1 MSATLKKVALFL
13 FCYTSFLYAISFFR
27 RMTSMQ
33 KRMKFGIIHN
43 GLFHNT
49 ILRNYLQMNTVLVG
63 AQWGDE
69 GKGKVIDFLTEEAD
83 VVVRFQG
90 GSNAGHTVVVG
101 EKKYVLH
108 LVPSG
113 ILHNGKHCVIGN
125 GVVMDPF
132 DLMKELE
139 QVESWGF
146 ELKGRFH
153 ISERAQMVM
162 QWHRALDK
170 AEEAVREEG
179 EKIGTTGRG
188 IGPAYAAK
196 VGRYGMRVGDILK
209 PNFPDLVR
217 KQVKEANVKLRSLG
231 ALELDAEEMVK
242 LYTPMVSALLPYV
255 TDAIEFLHQNL
266 DAKKSIL
273 FEGAQATMLD
283 IDFGTYPFVTSSNP
297 TAGGACTGSGVSP
310 RAIDRVIGV
319 MKLYTTR
326 VGEGPFPTELFDE
339 DGEEMRRRGG
349 EFGATT
355 GRPRRCG
362 WFDAVIG
369 RYAQRVNGVDFWA
382 LTKLDVLDTFPTV
395 KICTGYKRKDGFV
408 YTTFPSDLDAL
419 AQCEPV
425 YEELPGWQSETSH
438 ITNYDALPENAKKY
452 IDRILELVGGKLG
465 VLSVGPARETT
476 LRINV

>member
-1 MSATLKKVALFL
+1 
-13 FCYTSFLYAISFFR
+13 
-27 RMTSMQ
+27 
-33 KRMKFGIIHN
+33 
-43 GLFHNT
+43 
-49 ILRNYLQMNTVLVG
+49 MNTVLVG

-101 EKKYVLH
+101 DKKYVLH

-113 ILHNGKHCVIGN
+113 ILHEGKNCIIGN

-132 DLMKELE
+132 DLMRELE

-146 ELKGRFH
+146 ALKGRFH
-153 ISERAQMVM
+153 ISERAHMVM
-162 QWHRALDK
+162 QWHRALDR
-170 AEEAVREEG
+170 AEEAARSDG
-179 EKIGTTGRG
+179 SKIGTTGRG

-196 VGRYGMRVGDILK
+196 VGRCGMRVGDILK
-209 PNFPDLVR
+209 PDFLDHVR
-217 KQVKEANVKLRSLG
+217 AQVAEANRTLRSLR
-231 ALELDAEEMVK
+231 ALELDPEEMVR
-242 LYTPMVSALLPYV
+242 LYAPMVSALMPYV
-255 TDAIEFLHQNL
+255 TDTIQLLHDRL
-266 DAKKSIL
+266 DAGASVL

-297 TAGGACTGSGVSP
+297 TAGGACTGAGVPP

-319 MKLYTTR
+319 LKLYTTR
-326 VGEGPFPTELFDE
+326 VGEGPFPTELNDE
-339 DGEEMRRRGG
+339 DGETLRKRGG

-362 WFDAVIG
+362 WFDAVVG

-382 LTKLDVLDTFPTV
+382 MTKLDVLDTFPVV
-395 KICTGYKRKDGFV
+395 KICTGYRRKDGFV
-408 YTTFPSDLDAL
+408 YTTFPADLEVL
-419 AQCEPV
+419 KWCEPV
-425 YEELPGWQSETSH
+425 YEELPGWQCETSH
-438 ITNYDALPENAKKY
+438 ITSYEALPANAKRY
-452 IDRILELVGGKLG
+452 VERILELVGGKLG

-476 LRINV
+476 LRIGV

>member
-1 MSATLKKVALFL
+1 
-13 FCYTSFLYAISFFR
+13 
-27 RMTSMQ
+27 
-33 KRMKFGIIHN
+33 
-43 GLFHNT
+43 
-49 ILRNYLQMNTVLVG
+49 MNTVLVG

-101 EKKYVLH
+101 DRKYVLH

-113 ILHNGKHCVIGN
+113 VLHEGKHCVIGN

-146 ELKGRFH
+146 ALKGRFH
-153 ISERAQMVM
+153 ISERAHMVCE
-162 QWHRALDK
+162 WHRALDR
-170 AEEAVREEG
+170 AEEAARAQDA
-179 EKIGTTGRG
+179 KIGTTGRG

-196 VGRYGMRVGDILK
+196 VGRFGMRVGDILR
-209 PNFPDLVR
+209 PDFQDRVR
-217 KQVKEANVKLRSLG
+217 AQVEEANRALTALG
-231 ALELDAEEMVK
+231 AQALDPEEMVR
-242 LYTPMVSALLPYV
+242 LYAPMVKALMPYV
-255 TDAIEFLHQNL
+255 TDTIQFIHDKL
-266 DAKKSIL
+266 DAGANLL

-297 TAGGACTGSGVSP
+297 TAGGACTGSGVPP
-310 RAIDRVIGV
+310 RKIDRVIGV
-319 MKLYTTR
+319 IKLYTTR
-326 VGEGPFPTELFDE
+326 VGEGPFPTELDDA
-339 DGEEMRRRGG
+339 DGETLRRRGG

-369 RYAQRVNGVDFWA
+369 RYAQRVNGVDYWA
-382 LTKLDVLDTFPTV
+382 MTKLDVLDTFPVV
-395 KICTGYKRKDGFV
+395 KICTGYRRKDGFV
-408 YTTFPSDLDAL
+408 YTTFPADLDVL
-419 AQCEPV
+419 KWCEPV
-425 YEELPGWQSETSH
+425 YEEMPGWQCETSH
-438 ITNYDALPENAKKY
+438 ITRYEDLPANAKAY
-452 IDRILELVGGKLG
+452 IARILELIGGKLG

-476 LRINV
+476 LRINI

>member
-1 MSATLKKVALFL
+1 
-13 FCYTSFLYAISFFR
+13 
-27 RMTSMQ
+27 
-33 KRMKFGIIHN
+33 
-43 GLFHNT
+43 
-49 ILRNYLQMNTVLVG
+49 MNTVLVG

-101 EKKYVLH
+101 DKKYVLH

-113 ILHNGKHCVIGN
+113 VLHDGKHCVIGN

-153 ISERAQMVM
+153 ISERAHMVM
-162 QWHRALDK
+162 QWHRAIDK
-170 AEEAVREEG
+170 AEEAARPEG
-179 EKIGTTGRG
+179 HKIGTTGRG

-196 VGRYGMRVGDILK
+196 AGRYGMRVGDILK
-209 PNFPDLVR
+209 PDFLDLVR
-217 KQVKEANVKLRSLG
+217 AQVAEANRALAALG
-231 ALELDAEEMVK
+231 AQPLDPEEMVK
-242 LYTPMVSALLPYV
+242 LYTPMVKALMPYV
-255 TDAIEFLHQNL
+255 TDTIQFLHENL
-266 DAKKSIL
+266 DEKKSIL

-297 TAGGACTGSGVSP
+297 TAGGACTGSGVPP

-319 MKLYTTR
+319 LKLYTTR

-339 DGEEMRRRGG
+339 DGETLRKRGG

-362 WFDAVIG
+362 WFDAVVA

-382 LTKLDVLDTFPTV
+382 MTKLDVLDTFPVV
-395 KICTGYKRKDGFV
+395 KICTGYRRDDGFV
-408 YTTFPSDLDAL
+408 YQTFPADLAVL
-419 AQCEPV
+419 KRCTPV

-438 ITNYDALPENAKKY
+438 ITDYSELPENAKKY
-452 IDRILELVGGKLG
+452 VNRILDLVGGKLG

>member
-1 MSATLKKVALFL
+1 
-13 FCYTSFLYAISFFR
+13 
-27 RMTSMQ
+27 
-33 KRMKFGIIHN
+33 
-43 GLFHNT
+43 
-49 ILRNYLQMNTVLVG
+49 MNTVLVG

-101 EKKYVLH
+101 DQKYVLH

-113 ILHNGKHCVIGN
+113 ILHEGKHCVIGN

-132 DLMKELE
+132 DLMRELE

-146 ELKGRFH
+146 RLKGRFH
-153 ISERAQMVM
+153 ISERAHMVM
-162 QWHRALDK
+162 QWHRAIDR
-170 AEEAVREEG
+170 AEEESRPAG
-179 EKIGTTGRG
+179 SKIGTTGRG

-196 VGRYGMRVGDILK
+196 VGRSGMRVGDILK
-209 PNFPDLVR
+209 PSFPDIVR
-217 KQVKEANVKLRSLG
+217 AQVDEANRILKALG
-231 ALELDAEEMVK
+231 AMLLDPEEMVR
-242 LYTPMVSALLPYV
+242 LYAPVVPALMPFV
-255 TDAIEFLHQNL
+255 TDTVQLLHEKL
-266 DAKKSIL
+266 EAGRSVL

-319 MKLYTTR
+319 LKLYTTR
-326 VGEGPFPTELFDE
+326 VGEGPFPTELLDE
-339 DGEEMRRRGG
+339 DGETLRRRGG

-362 WFDAVIG
+362 WFDAVVG
-369 RYAQRVNGVDFWA
+369 RYAQRVNGIDLWA
-382 LTKLDVLDTFPTV
+382 MTKLDVLDTFPVV
-395 KICTGYKRKDGFV
+395 KICTGYRRKDGFV
-408 YTTFPSDLDAL
+408 YNTFPADLAVLDG
-419 AQCEPV
+419 CEPV
-425 YEELPGWQSETSH
+425 YEELPGWQCETSR
-438 ITNYDALPENAKKY
+438 ITKYEDLPANAKAY
-452 IDRILELVGGKLG
+452 INRILELIGGRLG

-476 LRINV
+476 LRISV

>member
-1 MSATLKKVALFL
+1 
-13 FCYTSFLYAISFFR
+13 
-27 RMTSMQ
+27 
-33 KRMKFGIIHN
+33 
-43 GLFHNT
+43 
-49 ILRNYLQMNTVLVG
+49 MNTVLVG

-101 EKKYVLH
+101 DRKYVLH

-113 ILHNGKHCVIGN
+113 ILHGGKNCVIGN

-146 ELKGRFH
+146 SLKGRFH
-153 ISERAQMVM
+153 ISERAHMVM
-162 QWHRALDK
+162 QWHRALDR
-170 AEEAVREEG
+170 AEEAARSAG
-179 EKIGTTGRG
+179 SKIGTTGRG

-209 PNFPDLVR
+209 PDFLDHVR
-217 KQVKEANVKLRSLG
+217 AQVAEANRALKSLG
-231 ALELDAEEMVK
+231 ALELDADEMVR
-242 LYTPMVSALLPYV
+242 LYTPMVTALMPYV
-255 TDAIEFLHQNL
+255 TDTIQFLHDKL
-266 DAKKSIL
+266 EDGASIL

-297 TAGGACTGSGVSP
+297 TAGGACTGSGISP

-319 MKLYTTR
+319 LKLYTTR
-326 VGEGPFPTELFDE
+326 VGEGPFPTELTDA
-339 DGEEMRRRGG
+339 DGETLRQRGG

-369 RYAQRVNGVDFWA
+369 RYAQRVNGIDYWA
-382 LTKLDVLDTFPTV
+382 MTKLDVLDTFPVV
-395 KICTGYKRKDGFV
+395 KICTGYRRKDGFV
-408 YTTFPSDLDAL
+408 YTTFPADLEVL
-419 AQCEPV
+419 KWCEPV
-425 YEELPGWQSETSH
+425 YEELPGWQCETSH
-438 ITNYDALPENAKKY
+438 ITSYDALPENAKKY
-452 IDRILELVGGKLG
+452 ISRILELVGGKLG